1 MQLGISEYPVNG
13 SEEDWTVRPL
23 ERLTNTYQDPP
34 GAIGMP
40 TDVPALDKFLGVKPH
55 LAINEGVGSRALSPF
70 TSFTMLITASAV
82 LELRLVS
89 EGLS

>member
-1 MQLGISEYPVNG
+1 
-13 SEEDWTVRPL
+13 
-23 ERLTNTYQDPP
+23 
-34 GAIGMP
+34 MP
-40 TDVPALDKFLGVKPH
+40 TGVPALDKFLGVKPH

-70 TSFTMLITASAV
+70 TSVTMLITAVAV